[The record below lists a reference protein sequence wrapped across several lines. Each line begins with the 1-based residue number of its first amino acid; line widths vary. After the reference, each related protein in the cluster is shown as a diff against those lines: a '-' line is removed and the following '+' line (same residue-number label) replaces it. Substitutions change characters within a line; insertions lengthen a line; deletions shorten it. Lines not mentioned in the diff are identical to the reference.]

1 MQRFNNPFQNTN
13 FPGMNFNNQETTN
26 TQTGEM
32 NNNQHC
38 TCGNIGNNGGC
49 GCKKQCPTTYK
60 EVINQYHVTK
70 QPYVHNYHTEI
81 VHHYVTENEFI
92 PQYSCSEVHVN
103 EVLGE
108 QSVVLELRVAPEDM
122 GKVIGKQGKVAKAIR
137 TVVKAASL
145 NVDKKVV
152 VEILDDKS

>member
-26 TQTGEM
+26 TQAEEM

-38 TCGNIGNNGGC
+38 TCGNICNNGGC
-49 GCKKQCPTTYK
+49 GCKKQCPTTYKCCPPIVTCSK

-103 EVLGE
+103 EPNN
-108 QSVVLELRVAPEDM
+108 SNYPR
-122 GKVIGKQGKVAKAIR
+122 
-137 TVVKAASL
+137 
-145 NVDKKVV
+145 
-152 VEILDDKS
+152 

>member
-26 TQTGEM
+26 TQTEEM

-60 EVINQYHVTK
+60 CCPPIVTCSKEVIN
-70 QPYVHNYHTEI
+70 
-81 VHHYVTENEFI
+81 
-92 PQYSCSEVHVN
+92 QYSCSEVHVN
-103 EVLGE
+103 EPNN
-108 QSVVLELRVAPEDM
+108 SNYPR
-122 GKVIGKQGKVAKAIR
+122 
-137 TVVKAASL
+137 
-145 NVDKKVV
+145 
-152 VEILDDKS
+152 

>member
-26 TQTGEM
+26 TQTEEM
-32 NNNQHC
+32 NYKC
-38 TCGNIGNNGGC
+38 CPPIVTCS
-49 GCKKQCPTTYK
+49 K

-103 EVLGE
+103 EPNN
-108 QSVVLELRVAPEDM
+108 SNYPR
-122 GKVIGKQGKVAKAIR
+122 
-137 TVVKAASL
+137 
-145 NVDKKVV
+145 
-152 VEILDDKS
+152 